1 MKDTRIERIADGLW
15 ALDDAH
21 QGSLYLIEG
30 NERALLID
38 AGMGAEP
45 LLPVLR
51 TLTDKPIA
59 LALTHAHVDHMERA
73 DEFETVYLH
82 RGDLY
87 AWPGR
92 LSLLFR
98 MGQILFRVPRRR
110 ISSISF
116 TACLRATFTMSR
128 ASASGCTTSG

>member
-1 MKDTRIERIADGLW
+1 MKETRIERIADGLW

-51 TLTDKPIA
+51 TLTDKPIV
-59 LALTHAHVDHMERA
+59 LALTHAHVDHSGMLPQLA
-73 DEFETVYLH
+73 ACPIDIYFQDMYI
-82 RGDLY
+82 
-87 AWPGR
+87 
-92 LSLLFR
+92 LLC
-98 MGQILFRVPRRR
+98 
-110 ISSISF
+110 S
-116 TACLRATFTMSR
+116 
-128 ASASGCTTSG
+128 